1 MTDYRKKDGYPIN
14 ISQENE
20 IPLYETKKI
29 NLDERDKEIKEEK
42 AEKITETNKTVDIA
56 KEKSDNQN
64 KDAVIEIL
72 DSLKS
77 IYQNY
82 RKK

>member
-20 IPLYETKKI
+20 IPLYETKEI
-29 NLDERDKEIKEEK
+29 DLDERDKEIKEEK

-64 KDAVIEIL
+64 KDAVIETL

>member
-20 IPLYETKKI
+20 IPLYETKEI
-29 NLDERDKEIKEEK
+29 DLDERDKEIKEEK

>member
-29 NLDERDKEIKEEK
+29 DLDERNKEIKEEK

>member
-29 NLDERDKEIKEEK
+29 DLDERDKEIKEEK